1 MEFEKE
7 MSRLAE
13 ISEQMSGGDIS
24 LEESMKLYAEAAQ
37 LTKQCREY
45 IQNARLQVEK
55 LEASE

>member
-1 MEFEKE
+1 MEFEKA